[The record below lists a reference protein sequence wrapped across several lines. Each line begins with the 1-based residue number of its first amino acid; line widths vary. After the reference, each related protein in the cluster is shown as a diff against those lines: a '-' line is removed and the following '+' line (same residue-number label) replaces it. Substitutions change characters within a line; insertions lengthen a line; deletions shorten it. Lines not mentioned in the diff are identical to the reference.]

1 MSFTFYN
8 ELVKGNSG
16 RVQNRKEAEYM
27 TAIMKREIKN
37 YLKRPWFWLGMAI
50 VIFGVFQILEPYMN
64 IRYLSSEQEIIQ
76 NLPVAAHDGDLD
88 LK

>member
-1 MSFTFYN
+1 
-8 ELVKGNSG
+8 
-16 RVQNRKEAEYM
+16 M

-64 IRYLSSEQEIIQ
+64 IRYLSSEQEINQ